1 MNFESFLST
10 IYLGD
15 RACKSILIDGWN
27 GRVEVTVDIVSRIRD
42 RSGNWN
48 FYADEDVH
56 NGQIVFAGV
65 EAIIIEP
72 PGRFP
77 NDVIESLVVEQV
89 TNEGIGHFKLTANQV
104 IEDGE
109 AFLVVVR
116 IAAKDLYLVDPRNS
130 GMQLRT

>member
-27 GRVEVTVDIVSRIRD
+27 GRVEVTVDIVQGFAIGVETGIFTQTKMSITGRL
-42 RSGNWN
+42 
-48 FYADEDVH
+48 F
-56 NGQIVFAGV
+56 FAGV

-89 TNEGIGHFKLTANQV
+89 TNEGLAT
-104 IEDGE
+104 
-109 AFLVVVR
+109 L
-116 IAAKDLYLVDPRNS
+116 S
-130 GMQLRT
+130 